1 MRARISFLLLAAML
15 FTAGCVDVRHG
26 PTFDPR
32 HPGNTAFQDVASTN
46 ALDPAC
52 LKPSTRE
59 FRLGPGDRLDIEMLG
74 TGQEPSPV
82 LVGPDGKI
90 YFDLL
95 SGVPVWGLTLS
106 QSRDLLQKEL
116 TRFYKNPRVSITL
129 REVHSARI
137 WVLGRL
143 NTPGVY
149 PLATPMTVIDAITRA
164 GGLYTAQ
171 FTGTTEE
178 LADLRH
184 SFLLRHGKFMP
195 VNFKKLIHEGEM
207 SQNIYLEPDDFIYLP
222 SALST
227 EVYVIGA
234 VIGPRAV
241 SFKDQV
247 TLSSAI
253 ANARGTAPDAWL
265 REVVIIRGSLTE
277 PHYAVVNFL
286 DILKGRAPEVALQP
300 RDIVY
305 VPDRPLGAFRN
316 ALQTVVDTFVRTVA
330 ANEGIRA
337 GGGTGNIGVGVSV
350 GP

>member
-1 MRARISFLLLAAML
+1 MRAALPILFLIAAG
-15 FTAGCVDVRHG
+15 FAIGCANVSHG

-32 HPGNTAFQDVASTN
+32 DPKSQTFQDYSSTN
-46 ALDPAC
+46 AINPDW
-52 LKPSTRE
+52 LKPSTNE
-59 FRLGPGDRLDIEMLG
+59 FRLGPGDHGDIEMLG
-74 TGQEPSPV
+74 NGHEPQSA

-95 SGVPVWGLTLS
+95 PGQKVWGLTLA
-106 QSRDLLQKEL
+106 QTRDLIQEQLSH
-116 TRFYKNPRVSITL
+116 FYKNPHVSVTL
-129 REVHSARI
+129 REVRSLRV

-143 NTPGVY
+143 TTPGIY
-149 PLATPMTVIDAITRA
+149 PLETPMTVIDAVTRA

-178 LADLRH
+178 LADLQH

-195 VNFKKLIHEGEM
+195 VNFKKLIHEGDL

-234 VIGPRAV
+234 VTEPRAV

-253 ANARGTAPDAWL
+253 ANARGTLPNAWIS
-265 REVVIIRGSLTE
+265 EVIIIRGSLTE
-277 PHYAVVNFL
+277 PRYAVVNFQ
-286 DILKGRAPEVALQP
+286 DILKGKAPEVALQP

-305 VPDRPLGAFRN
+305 VPDHPLGMFME
-316 ALQTVVDTFVRTVA
+316 ALQTVVNTFVRTVA

-337 GGGTGNIGVGVSV
+337 AGGSTSVGVGVNV